1 VVFKSREFE
10 AIQTRHLQYIKV
22 EKEFIPLSV
31 PNISGNELKYVSE
44 TIETE
49 WVSSVG
55 SYVEQFEK
63 DFAKYIGSKYAIAVV
78 NGTAAIH
85 VSLIVAGVEQN
96 DEVLLPNLT
105 FVAPVN
111 AVMYCKA
118 IPVFVDSE
126 WKTLGMDPQCVVNF
140 INNETEFKN
149 GFTIN
154 KKTGRKVKAI
164 VPMHTLGNAVD
175 MDGFLKL
182 CKERNIIV
190 IEDASESLG
199 SEYKGTKTGNIGD
212 LACFSFNGNKIIT
225 TGGGGM
231 ITTNNEAFA
240 KRAKHISTTAKTDAI
255 YFDHDE
261 VGYNYRMVNVLAAL
275 GVAQLERIEEFVEI
289 KRKNLQKYTAFLGEH
304 SQFFIHQEPLHG
316 KSNCWMYS
324 LVRKDACKYSVDELI
339 KKFSE
344 EKIQVRPIWKLM
356 SELPMFASF
365 QLIGGAV
372 SKDIASKVVNIP
384 CSTNITEEQIKR
396 VVDVIA

>member
-1 VVFKSREFE
+1 M
-10 AIQTRHLQYIKV
+10 

-55 SYVEQFEK
+55 SYVDRFEK
-63 DFAKYIGSKYAIAVV
+63 EFASYIGCRFAIAVV
-78 NGTAAIH
+78 NGTAALH
-85 VSLIVAGVEQN
+85 VSLIVAGVEEN
-96 DEVLLPNLT
+96 DEVLVPNLT

-118 IPVFVDSE
+118 IPVFIDSE
-126 WKTLGMDPQCVVNF
+126 WKTLGMDPLCVQKF
-140 INNETEFKN
+140 ILEETAFEN
-149 GFTIN
+149 GYSVN

-175 MDGFLKL
+175 MDIFSAL
-182 CKERNIIV
+182 CRERNILI

-199 SEYKGTKTGNIGD
+199 SEYKGVKTGNIGD

-240 KRAKHISTTAKTDAI
+240 KRAKHLSTTAKTDAV

-275 GVAQLERIEEFVEI
+275 GLAQLERLDEFVSI
-289 KRKNLQKYTAFLGEH
+289 KRKNLLYYKELLGQH
-304 SQFFIHQEPLHG
+304 PYFYIHIDETNG
-316 KSNCWMYS
+316 TSNCWMYS
-324 LVRKDACKYSVDELI
+324 LVKKNDCPYSTAELI
-339 KKFSE
+339 DMFLAAQ
-344 EKIQVRPIWKLM
+344 IQVRPIWKLM
-356 SELPMFASF
+356 HKLSMFKDY
-365 QLIGGAV
+365 QLFSNGVAE
-372 SKDIASKVVNIP
+372 DIYTNVINIP
-384 CSTNITEEQIKR
+384 CSTNLSKTQIER
-396 VVDVIA
+396 VVEFLLKLK

>member
-1 VVFKSREFE
+1 
-10 AIQTRHLQYIKV
+10 V

-31 PNISGNELKYVSE
+31 PNITGNELKYVSE

-55 SYVEQFEK
+55 SYVDKFEK
-63 DFAKYIGSKYAIAVV
+63 DFAKYIGSKYAVAVV

-105 FVAPVN
+105 FIAPVN

-126 WKTLGMDPQCVVNF
+126 WKTLGMNPQLVKDF
-140 INNETEFKN
+140 ILNQTEMVD
-149 GFTIN
+149 GYSVN

-164 VPMHTLGNAVD
+164 IPMHTLGNAVD
-175 MDGFLKL
+175 LDVFSSL
-182 CKERNIIV
+182 CKDRNIV
-190 IEDASESLG
+190 LIEDASESLG
-199 SEYKGTKTGNIGD
+199 SEYKGVKTGALGD
-212 LACFSFNGNKIIT
+212 VACFSFNGNKIIT

-275 GVAQLERIEEFVEI
+275 GVAQLERIDEFVTI
-289 KRKNLQKYTAFLGEH
+289 KRKNLQLYKKLLGEH
-304 SQFFIHQEPLHG
+304 PYFYLHEEEGEG

-324 LVRKDACKYSVDELI
+324 LVLKEKCPFTIDELI
-339 KKFSE
+339 QKFAA

-356 SELPMFASF
+356 KDLKMYGHFESTTLDS
-365 QLIGGAV
+365 
-372 SKDIASKVVNIP
+372 SKEMAQRIINIP
-384 CSTNITEEQIKR
+384 CSTNLSEKQIERVVSFIQQIK
-396 VVDVIA
+396 

>member
-1 VVFKSREFE
+1 M
-10 AIQTRHLQYIKV
+10 

-31 PNISGNELKYVSE
+31 PNISGSELKYVTE

-55 SYVEQFEK
+55 SYVDQFEK
-63 DFAKYIGSKYAIAVV
+63 SFAKYIGSKFAIAVV
-78 NGTAAIH
+78 NGTAALH
-85 VSLIVAGVEQN
+85 VSLIISGVEQD
-96 DEVLLPNLT
+96 DEVLVPNLT
-105 FVAPVN
+105 FIAPVN

-126 WKTLGMDPQCVVNF
+126 WNSLGMDPKIVVDF
-140 INNETEFKN
+140 ILNHTEFKN
-149 GFTIN
+149 GYSIN
-154 KKTGRKVKAI
+154 KKSGRKVKAVI
-164 VPMHTLGNAVD
+164 PMHTLGNAVD
-175 MDGFLKL
+175 MDGFHSL
-182 CKERNIIV
+182 CKERNIVV

-199 SEYKGTKTGNIGD
+199 SEYKGKKTGNIGD

-231 ITTNNEAFA
+231 ITTNNEEFA

-275 GVAQLERIEEFVEI
+275 GVAQLERIEEFVEV
-289 KRKNLQKYTAFLGEH
+289 KRSNYQKYKDLLGDH
-304 SQFFIHQEPLHG
+304 PYFFFHNEPNHG

-324 LVRKDACKYSVDELI
+324 LVLKENCPYSVDTMI
-339 KKFSE
+339 KKFAE

-356 SELPMFASF
+356 CELPMFNNF
-365 QLIGGAV
+365 ERLGGQI
-372 SKDIASKVVNIP
+372 SKEIAARVINIP
-384 CSTNITEEQIKR
+384 CSTNITEKQIARVIKQIK
-396 VVDVIA
+396 ILNE

>member
-1 VVFKSREFE
+1 M
-10 AIQTRHLQYIKV
+10 

-31 PNISGNELKYVSE
+31 PNITGNELKYVSE

-55 SYVEQFEK
+55 SYVDKFEK
-63 DFAKYIGSKYAIAVV
+63 DFAKYIGSKYAVAVV

-105 FVAPVN
+105 FIAPVN

-126 WKTLGMDPQCVVNF
+126 WKTLGMNPQLVKDF
-140 INNETEFKN
+140 ILNQTEMVD
-149 GFTIN
+149 GYSVN

-164 VPMHTLGNAVD
+164 IPMHTLGNAVD
-175 MDGFLKL
+175 LDVFSSL
-182 CKERNIIV
+182 CKDRNIV
-190 IEDASESLG
+190 LIEDASESLG
-199 SEYKGTKTGNIGD
+199 SEYKGVKTGALGD
-212 LACFSFNGNKIIT
+212 VACFSFNGNKIIT

-275 GVAQLERIEEFVEI
+275 GVAQLERIDEFVTI
-289 KRKNLQKYTAFLGEH
+289 KRKNLQLYKKLLGEH
-304 SQFFIHQEPLHG
+304 PYFYLHEEEGEG

-324 LVRKDACKYSVDELI
+324 LVLKEKCPFTIDELI
-339 KKFSE
+339 QKFAA

-356 SELPMFASF
+356 KDLKMYGHFESTTLDS
-365 QLIGGAV
+365 
-372 SKDIASKVVNIP
+372 SKEMAQRIINIP
-384 CSTNITEEQIKR
+384 CSTNLSEKQIERVVSFIQQIK
-396 VVDVIA
+396 